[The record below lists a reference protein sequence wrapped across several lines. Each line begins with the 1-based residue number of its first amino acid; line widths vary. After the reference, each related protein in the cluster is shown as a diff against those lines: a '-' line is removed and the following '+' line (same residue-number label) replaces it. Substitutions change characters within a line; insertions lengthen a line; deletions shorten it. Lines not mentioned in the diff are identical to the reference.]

1 MNPQHWNQSGQK
13 NIVAMQGSNVSIS
26 FNALQQV
33 PLFEPAEFQN
43 CLNED
48 LDQLRSDAEKWRS
61 LPDPVK
67 ETLDDCGGFAQIIP
81 L

>member
-26 FNALQQV
+26 FNAPQQV
-33 PLFEPAEFQN
+33 PVFEPAECQN

-61 LPDPVK
+61 LHPSVQQFIEDYNWCVNVCP
-67 ETLDDCGGFAQIIP
+67 I
-81 L
+81 